1 MTRTREGTETNTLR
15 IRFAPPVQR
24 GCGEV
29 VSPEVSN
36 LMSWVQFP
44 PPALFL
50 ILILAFASPAI
61 LGEVQADAT
70 ISQEITSTEVHFNA
84 SGLNQLSTSEPPSSG
99 SQSGSVSPLG
109 GTVKATFTS
118 YPFYY
123 DLTPTNDEWTASMYL
138 SGTGNVWMKVILE
151 TNTGIIGEADST
163 ALTLNGNPSEVVVT
177 GSGFSD
183 AIISQDATITLTYE
197 IRGNTVANVDMKWGE
212 ELYPSHLEI
221 EGDFVRPTEVRVANP
236 GEVFDDDDGDYGRRN
251 IIVSADIETKVGLKT
266 MMSQMILWV
275 KDGDSELEILEP
287 EVEGEEGQYTV
298 NWLIPEI
305 GNGSN
310 ISVVVAWLA
319 NDNVVRWNST
329 TWEWVFPVASD
340 EPLLNQGTLIILQFS
355 TAPLLLIVGYWLLKR
370 NRMFCSQSGE
380 IKELEYRAFKTLIF
394 STCCFFIAVLNIMF
408 FIVNH
413 HIRNLGAAESQIIL
427 HLGVLALIYGAS
439 GPLWGRI
446 ADKTGNRRSLV
457 KMAGIIGISASL
469 LMAPMGLWAFFG
481 MSVVLMAA
489 LGVQRLHFALA
500 SEWFEEQKGE
510 AIGILYAFGYLV
522 TAVFAVVDGSIY
534 QWLGIWATCITSAL
548 LIAAGTISFL
558 RIDTDKTETI
568 QKKVESHNLSLTKF
582 ESKWVKW
589 CLLGA
594 MLVAI
599 PRGAVVLTSPRYI
612 ETRGFDIAM
621 TSLFE
626 SWAILALIVLY
637 VIIGKIC
644 DRHGAERVLLAS
656 AIAYGL
662 LWSFFS
668 LGLSPWMSVAIY
680 LIPIVPLLLVSNDSL
695 LSRFT
700 TKEERNRGLGMAG
713 AATYIGQAIGIALIV
728 GLMSWFE
735 SSNRSTLDVYHLA
748 YQSNIPLFA
757 LAVAVTAWLSIRIGK
772 EHLSNE

>member
-1 MTRTREGTETNTLR
+1 
-15 IRFAPPVQR
+15 
-24 GCGEV
+24 
-29 VSPEVSN
+29 
-36 LMSWVQFP
+36 MSWVQFP
-44 PPALFL
+44 PPAFFL

-61 LGEVQADAT
+61 LSEVQADAT
-70 ISQEITSTEVHFNA
+70 LSQEITSTKVNFNA
-84 SGLNQLSTSEPPSSG
+84 SSRDQLSTSGEQLSG
-99 SQSGSVSPLG
+99 GHSGTVSPG
-109 GTVKATFTS
+109 GTVLKVTFTS
-118 YPFYY
+118 NPFYY

-138 SGTGNVWMKVILE
+138 SGTGNVRMKVILE
-151 TNTGIIGEADST
+151 TDTGVIGEADSL
-163 ALTLNGNPSEVVVT
+163 AITLNGNPSEVVVT

-183 AIISQDATITLTYE
+183 ALITQLDRLTLTYE
-197 IRGNTVANVDMKWGE
+197 VSGNSPASVDMRWGE
-212 ELYPSHLEI
+212 ELYPSHLEL
-221 EGDFVRPTEVRVANP
+221 EADFVRPTEVRVANP

-251 IIVSADIETKVGLKT
+251 IMVSADIETKVDLKA
-266 MMSQMILWV
+266 MMSQMILRV
-275 KDGDSELEILEP
+275 KDGDADLEILEP
-287 EVEGEEGQYTV
+287 EVDEQGVGRYTV

-310 ISVVVAWLA
+310 ISVVVAWL
-319 NDNVVRWNST
+319 DDDGVVRWNST

-340 EPLLNQGTLIILQFS
+340 DPLLSQGTLMILQFS
-355 TAPLLLIVGYWLLKR
+355 TAPLLLLVGYWLFKR
-370 NRMFCSQSGE
+370 NRIFCSEDGE
-380 IKELEYRAFKTLIF
+380 LKELEYRAFNNLIF

-427 HLGVLALIYGAS
+427 HLGVLALVYGAA

-457 KMAGIIGISASL
+457 KIAGIIGVLASL

-481 MSVVLMAA
+481 MSMLLMAA

-534 QWLGIWATCITSAL
+534 QWLGIWATCTTSAL

-558 RIDTDKTETI
+558 RIDTDRTETI
-568 QKKVESHNLSLTKF
+568 QKKVETHTSSLMKF
-582 ESKWVKW
+582 DSKWVKW

-626 SWAILALIVLY
+626 SWAILALIILY
-637 VIIGKIC
+637 VIIGKVC

-700 TKEERNRGLGMAG
+700 TKKERNRGLGMAS
-713 AATYIGQAIGIALIV
+713 AATYIGQAIGIALV
-728 GLMSWFE
+728 VSLMAWFE
-735 SSNRSTLDVYHLA
+735 SSNRNDVEVYHLA

-757 LAVAVTAWLSIRIGK
+757 LAVAVTAWLSTRIRK
-772 EHLSNE
+772 EKLSNE

>member
-1 MTRTREGTETNTLR
+1 
-15 IRFAPPVQR
+15 
-24 GCGEV
+24 
-29 VSPEVSN
+29 
-36 LMSWVQFP
+36 MSWVQFP
-44 PPALFL
+44 PPAFFL

-61 LGEVQADAT
+61 LSEVQADAT
-70 ISQEITSTEVHFNA
+70 LSQEITSTKVNFNA
-84 SGLNQLSTSEPPSSG
+84 SSRDQLSTSGEQRSG
-99 SQSGSVSPLG
+99 GHSGTVSPG
-109 GTVKATFTS
+109 GTVLKVTFTS
-118 YPFYY
+118 NPFYY

-138 SGTGNVWMKVILE
+138 SGTGNVRMKVILE
-151 TNTGIIGEADST
+151 TDTGVIGEADSL
-163 ALTLNGNPSEVVVT
+163 AITLNGNPSEVVVT

-183 AIISQDATITLTYE
+183 ALITQLDRLTLTYE
-197 IRGNTVANVDMKWGE
+197 VSGNSPASVDMRWGE
-212 ELYPSHLEI
+212 ELYPSHLEL
-221 EGDFVRPTEVRVANP
+221 EADFVRPTEVRVANP

-251 IIVSADIETKVGLKT
+251 IMVSADIETKVDLKA
-266 MMSQMILWV
+266 MMSQMILRV
-275 KDGDSELEILEP
+275 KDGDADLEILEP
-287 EVEGEEGQYTV
+287 EVDERGVGRYTV

-310 ISVVVAWLA
+310 ISVVVAWL
-319 NDNVVRWNST
+319 DDDGVVRWNST

-340 EPLLNQGTLIILQFS
+340 DPLLSQGTLMILQFS
-355 TAPLLLIVGYWLLKR
+355 TAPLLLLVGYWLFKR
-370 NRMFCSQSGE
+370 NRIFCSEDGE
-380 IKELEYRAFKTLIF
+380 LKELEYRAFNNLIF

-427 HLGVLALIYGAS
+427 HLGVLALVYGAA

-457 KMAGIIGISASL
+457 KIAGIIGVLASL

-481 MSVVLMAA
+481 MSMLLMAA

-534 QWLGIWATCITSAL
+534 QWLGIWATCTTSAL

-558 RIDTDKTETI
+558 RIDTDRTETI
-568 QKKVESHNLSLTKF
+568 QKKVETHTSSLMKF
-582 ESKWVKW
+582 DSKWVKW

-626 SWAILALIVLY
+626 SWAILALIILY
-637 VIIGKIC
+637 VIIGKVC

-700 TKEERNRGLGMAG
+700 TKKERNRGLGMAS
-713 AATYIGQAIGIALIV
+713 AATYIGQAIGIALV
-728 GLMSWFE
+728 VSLMAWFE
-735 SSNRSTLDVYHLA
+735 SSNRNDVEVYHLA

-757 LAVAVTAWLSIRIGK
+757 LAVAVTAWLSTRIRK
-772 EHLSNE
+772 EKLSNE

>member
-1 MTRTREGTETNTLR
+1 M
-15 IRFAPPVQR
+15 
-24 GCGEV
+24 
-29 VSPEVSN
+29 
-36 LMSWVQFP
+36 
-44 PPALFL
+44 
-50 ILILAFASPAI
+50 
-61 LGEVQADAT
+61 
-70 ISQEITSTEVHFNA
+70 
-84 SGLNQLSTSEPPSSG
+84 
-99 SQSGSVSPLG
+99 
-109 GTVKATFTS
+109 
-118 YPFYY
+118 
-123 DLTPTNDEWTASMYL
+123 
-138 SGTGNVWMKVILE
+138 
-151 TNTGIIGEADST
+151 
-163 ALTLNGNPSEVVVT
+163 
-177 GSGFSD
+177 
-183 AIISQDATITLTYE
+183 
-197 IRGNTVANVDMKWGE
+197 
-212 ELYPSHLEI
+212 
-221 EGDFVRPTEVRVANP
+221 
-236 GEVFDDDDGDYGRRN
+236 
-251 IIVSADIETKVGLKT
+251 
-266 MMSQMILWV
+266 
-275 KDGDSELEILEP
+275 
-287 EVEGEEGQYTV
+287 
-298 NWLIPEI
+298 
-305 GNGSN
+305 
-310 ISVVVAWLA
+310 
-319 NDNVVRWNST
+319 
-329 TWEWVFPVASD
+329 
-340 EPLLNQGTLIILQFS
+340 LQFL
-355 TAPLLLIVGYWLLKR
+355 TAPLLLVVGYWLFKR
-370 NRMFCSQSGE
+370 NRIFCSQEGE
-380 IKELEYRAFKTLIF
+380 LKELEYRAFRNLIV
-394 STCCFFIAVLNIMF
+394 STCCFFIATLNIMF

-427 HLGVLALIYGAS
+427 HLGVLALIYGVS
-439 GPLWGRI
+439 GPLWGRV

-469 LMAPMGLWAFFG
+469 LMAPMGLWSFFG
-481 MSVVLMAA
+481 ISIILMAA

-548 LIAAGTISFL
+548 LIAVGTISFL
-558 RIDTDKTETI
+558 RIDSDKTEII
-568 QKKVESHNLSLTKF
+568 QKKVATHKLSLMKF
-582 ESKWVKW
+582 DSKWVKW

-626 SWAILALIVLY
+626 SWAILALIILY
-637 VIIGKIC
+637 VVIGKIC

-680 LIPIVPLLLVSNDSL
+680 LVPIVPLLLVSNDSL

-735 SSNRSTLDVYHLA
+735 SSNRSDLDVYHLA

-757 LAVAVTAWLSIRIGK
+757 LAVVVTAWLSIRIGK

>member
-1 MTRTREGTETNTLR
+1 M
-15 IRFAPPVQR
+15 
-24 GCGEV
+24 
-29 VSPEVSN
+29 
-36 LMSWVQFP
+36 
-44 PPALFL
+44 
-50 ILILAFASPAI
+50 AFASPAI
-61 LGEVQADAT
+61 LSGVQADS
-70 ISQEITSTEVHFNA
+70 ISQEIPSTEVHFNA
-84 SGLNQLSTSEPPSSG
+84 SGLNQLSADSPPSSG
-99 SQSGSVSPLG
+99 SQSGSVGPIG
-109 GTVKATFTS
+109 GTVEAAFIS
-118 YPFYY
+118 SPFYSN
-123 DLTPTNDEWTASMYL
+123 LMPANDEWTATMYL

-151 TNTGIIGEADST
+151 TNTGIIGEADSS
-163 ALTLNGNPSEVVVT
+163 ALTLNGNPTEVVVV

-197 IRGNTVANVDMKWGE
+197 IRGNTPASVDMKWGE

-221 EGDFVRPTEVRVANP
+221 EGDFVRPTEVRVTDS
-236 GEVFDDDDGDYGRRN
+236 GEVFDDGDGDYGRRN
-251 IIVSADIETKVGLKT
+251 IIVSADIETKVDLNA
-266 MMSQMILWV
+266 MMSEMILWV
-275 KDGDSELEILEP
+275 KDGDADLEIFEP

-298 NWLIPEI
+298 KWVIPEI

-319 NDNVVRWNST
+319 ADGVVRWNST

-340 EPLLNQGTLIILQFS
+340 NPLLSQGTLRILQFS
-355 TAPLLLIVGYWLLKR
+355 TAPLLLVVGYWLFKR
-370 NRMFCSQSGE
+370 NRVFCSQDGE
-380 IKELEYRAFKTLIF
+380 LKELEYRAFNTLIF
-394 STCCFFIAVLNIMF
+394 STCCFFIAALNIMF

-413 HIRNLGAAESQIIL
+413 HIRNLGAAESQTIL
-427 HLGVLALIYGAS
+427 HLGFLVLIYGVS

-446 ADKTGNRRSLV
+446 ADRTGNRRALV
-457 KMAGIIGISASL
+457 KMAGVIGVSASL
-469 LMAPMGLWAFFG
+469 LMAPMELWPFFG
-481 MSVVLMAA
+481 ISIVLMAA
-489 LGVQRLHFALA
+489 LGVQRLHFALI
-500 SEWFEEQKGE
+500 SEWFEEKKGE

-522 TAVFAVVDGSIY
+522 TAIFAVVDGSIY

-558 RIDTDKTETI
+558 RIDSDKTETI
-568 QKKVESHNLSLTKF
+568 QKKVETHKLPLMKF
-582 ESKWVKW
+582 DSKWVKW

-637 VIIGKIC
+637 VVIGKIC

-700 TKEERNRGLGMAG
+700 TKKERNRGLGMAG
-713 AATYIGQAIGIALIV
+713 AATNVGQAIGIALIV

-735 SSNRSTLDVYHLA
+735 SSNRSDLDVYHLA
-748 YQSNIPLFA
+748 YQSTIPLFA

>member
-1 MTRTREGTETNTLR
+1 
-15 IRFAPPVQR
+15 
-24 GCGEV
+24 
-29 VSPEVSN
+29 
-36 LMSWVQFP
+36 MSWVQFP
-44 PPALFL
+44 PPAFFL

-61 LGEVQADAT
+61 LSEVQADAT
-70 ISQEITSTEVHFNA
+70 LSQEITSTKVNFNA
-84 SGLNQLSTSEPPSSG
+84 SGRDQLSTSGPPSGGSHSG
-99 SQSGSVSPLG
+99 TVSPLG
-109 GTVKATFTS
+109 GVVKVTFAS
-118 YPFYY
+118 NPFYY

-138 SGTGNVWMKVILE
+138 SGTGNVRMKVILE
-151 TNTGIIGEADST
+151 TDTGVIGEADSL
-163 ALTLNGNPSEVVVT
+163 AITLNGNPSEVVVT

-183 AIISQDATITLTYE
+183 ALITQLDRLTLTYE
-197 IRGNTVANVDMKWGE
+197 VSGNSPASVDMRWGE
-212 ELYPSHLEI
+212 ELYPSHLEL
-221 EGDFVRPTEVRVANP
+221 EADFVRPTEVRVANP

-251 IIVSADIETKVGLKT
+251 IMVSADIETKVDLKA
-266 MMSQMILWV
+266 MMSQMILRV
-275 KDGDSELEILEP
+275 KDGDADLEILEP
-287 EVEGEEGQYTV
+287 EVDERGVGRYTV

-310 ISVVVAWLA
+310 ISVVVAWL
-319 NDNVVRWNST
+319 DDDGVVRWNST

-340 EPLLNQGTLIILQFS
+340 DPLLSQGTLMILQFS
-355 TAPLLLIVGYWLLKR
+355 TAPLLLLVGYWLFKR
-370 NRMFCSQSGE
+370 NRIFCSEDGE
-380 IKELEYRAFKTLIF
+380 LKELEYRAFNNLIF

-427 HLGVLALIYGAS
+427 HLGVLALVYGAA

-457 KMAGIIGISASL
+457 KMAGIIGVLASL

-481 MSVVLMAA
+481 MSMLLMAA

-534 QWLGIWATCITSAL
+534 QWLGIWATCTTSAL

-558 RIDTDKTETI
+558 RIDTDRTETI
-568 QKKVESHNLSLTKF
+568 QKKVETHTSSLMKF
-582 ESKWVKW
+582 DSKWVKW

-626 SWAILALIVLY
+626 SWAILALIILY
-637 VIIGKIC
+637 VVIGKVC

-700 TKEERNRGLGMAG
+700 TKKERNRGLGMAS
-713 AATYIGQAIGIALIV
+713 AATYIGQAIGIALV
-728 GLMSWFE
+728 VSLMAWFE
-735 SSNRSTLDVYHLA
+735 SSNRNDVEVYHLA

-757 LAVAVTAWLSIRIGK
+757 LAVAVTAWLSTRIRK
-772 EHLSNE
+772 EKLSNE

>member
-1 MTRTREGTETNTLR
+1 
-15 IRFAPPVQR
+15 
-24 GCGEV
+24 
-29 VSPEVSN
+29 
-36 LMSWVQFP
+36 MSWVQFP
-44 PPALFL
+44 PPAFFL

-61 LGEVQADAT
+61 LSEVQADAT
-70 ISQEITSTEVHFNA
+70 LSQEITSTKVNFNA
-84 SGLNQLSTSEPPSSG
+84 SGRDQLSTSGEQRSG
-99 SQSGSVSPLG
+99 GHSGTVSPG
-109 GTVKATFTS
+109 GTVLKVTFTS
-118 YPFYY
+118 NPFYY

-138 SGTGNVWMKVILE
+138 SGTGNVRMKVILE
-151 TNTGIIGEADST
+151 TDTGVIGEADSL
-163 ALTLNGNPSEVVVT
+163 AITLNGNPSEVVVT

-183 AIISQDATITLTYE
+183 ALITQLDRLTLTYE
-197 IRGNTVANVDMKWGE
+197 VSGNSPASVDMRWGE
-212 ELYPSHLEI
+212 ELYPSHLEL
-221 EGDFVRPTEVRVANP
+221 EADFVRPTEVRVANP

-251 IIVSADIETKVGLKT
+251 IMVSADIETKVDLKA
-266 MMSQMILWV
+266 MMSQMILRV
-275 KDGDSELEILEP
+275 KDGDADLEILEP
-287 EVEGEEGQYTV
+287 EVDERGVGRYTV

-310 ISVVVAWLA
+310 ISVVVAWL
-319 NDNVVRWNST
+319 DDDGVVRWNST

-340 EPLLNQGTLIILQFS
+340 DPLLSQGTLMILQFS
-355 TAPLLLIVGYWLLKR
+355 TAPLLLLVGYWLFKR
-370 NRMFCSQSGE
+370 NRIFCSEDGE
-380 IKELEYRAFKTLIF
+380 LKELEYRAFNNLIF

-427 HLGVLALIYGAS
+427 HLGVLALVYGAA

-457 KMAGIIGISASL
+457 KIAGIIGVLASL

-481 MSVVLMAA
+481 MSMLLMAA

-534 QWLGIWATCITSAL
+534 QWLGIWATCTTSAL

-558 RIDTDKTETI
+558 RIDTDRTETI
-568 QKKVESHNLSLTKF
+568 QKKVETHTSSLMKF
-582 ESKWVKW
+582 DSKWVKW

-626 SWAILALIVLY
+626 SWAILALIILY
-637 VIIGKIC
+637 VIIGKVC

-700 TKEERNRGLGMAG
+700 TKKERNRGLGMAS
-713 AATYIGQAIGIALIV
+713 AATYIGQAIGIALV
-728 GLMSWFE
+728 VSLMAWFE
-735 SSNRSTLDVYHLA
+735 SSNRNDVEVYHLA

-757 LAVAVTAWLSIRIGK
+757 LAVAVTAWLSTRIRK
-772 EHLSNE
+772 EKLSNE

>member
-1 MTRTREGTETNTLR
+1 
-15 IRFAPPVQR
+15 
-24 GCGEV
+24 
-29 VSPEVSN
+29 
-36 LMSWVQFP
+36 MSWVQFP

-61 LGEVQADAT
+61 LGDVQADAT

-84 SGLNQLSTSEPPSSG
+84 SGLNQLSTSEPPSPG

-163 ALTLNGNPSEVVVT
+163 ALNLNGNPSELVVT
-177 GSGFSD
+177 GSGFSE

-197 IRGNTVANVDMKWGE
+197 IRGNTIANVDMKWGE

-236 GEVFDDDDGDYGRRN
+236 GEVFDDGDGDYGRRN

-568 QKKVESHNLSLTKF
+568 QKKVETHNLSLTKF

-637 VIIGKIC
+637 VIVGKIC

-735 SSNRSTLDVYHLA
+735 SSNRSTIDVYHLA

>member
-1 MTRTREGTETNTLR
+1 
-15 IRFAPPVQR
+15 
-24 GCGEV
+24 
-29 VSPEVSN
+29 
-36 LMSWVQFP
+36 
-44 PPALFL
+44 
-50 ILILAFASPAI
+50 LILAFASPAI
-61 LGEVQADAT
+61 LSEVQADAT
-70 ISQEITSTEVHFNA
+70 LSQEITSTKVNFNA
-84 SGLNQLSTSEPPSSG
+84 SSRDQLSTSGEQLSG
-99 SQSGSVSPLG
+99 GHSGTVSPG
-109 GTVKATFTS
+109 GTVLKVTFTS
-118 YPFYY
+118 NPFYY

-138 SGTGNVWMKVILE
+138 SGTGNVRMKVILE
-151 TNTGIIGEADST
+151 TDTGVIGEADSL
-163 ALTLNGNPSEVVVT
+163 AITLNGNPSEVVVT

-183 AIISQDATITLTYE
+183 ALITQLDRLTLTYE
-197 IRGNTVANVDMKWGE
+197 VSGNSPASVDMRWGE
-212 ELYPSHLEI
+212 ELYPSHLEL
-221 EGDFVRPTEVRVANP
+221 EADFVRPTEVRVANP

-251 IIVSADIETKVGLKT
+251 IMVSADIETKVDLKA
-266 MMSQMILWV
+266 MMSQMILRV
-275 KDGDSELEILEP
+275 KDGDADLEILEP
-287 EVEGEEGQYTV
+287 EVDEQGVGRYTV

-310 ISVVVAWLA
+310 ISVVVAWL
-319 NDNVVRWNST
+319 DDDGVVRWNST

-340 EPLLNQGTLIILQFS
+340 DPLLSQGTLMILQFS
-355 TAPLLLIVGYWLLKR
+355 TAPLLLLVGYWLFKR
-370 NRMFCSQSGE
+370 NRIFCSEDGE
-380 IKELEYRAFKTLIF
+380 LKELEYRAFNNLIF

-427 HLGVLALIYGAS
+427 HLGVLALVYGAA

-457 KMAGIIGISASL
+457 KIAGIIGVLASL

-481 MSVVLMAA
+481 MSMLLMAA

-534 QWLGIWATCITSAL
+534 QWLGIWATCTTSAL

-558 RIDTDKTETI
+558 RIDTDRTETI
-568 QKKVESHNLSLTKF
+568 QKKVETHTSSLMKF
-582 ESKWVKW
+582 DSKWVKW

-626 SWAILALIVLY
+626 SWAILALIILY
-637 VIIGKIC
+637 VIIGKVC

-700 TKEERNRGLGMAG
+700 TKKERNRGLGMAS
-713 AATYIGQAIGIALIV
+713 AATYIGQAIGIALV
-728 GLMSWFE
+728 VSLMAWFE
-735 SSNRSTLDVYHLA
+735 SSNRNDVEVYHLA

-757 LAVAVTAWLSIRIGK
+757 LAVAVTAWLSTRIRK
-772 EHLSNE
+772 EKLSNE